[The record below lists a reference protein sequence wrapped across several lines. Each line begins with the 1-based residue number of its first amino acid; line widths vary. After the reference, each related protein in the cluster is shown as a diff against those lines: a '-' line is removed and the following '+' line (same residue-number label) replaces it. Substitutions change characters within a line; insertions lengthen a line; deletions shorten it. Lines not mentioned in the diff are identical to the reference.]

1 MRKML
6 KVVVALVAVYALVC
20 GGLFL
25 AMCRGPETVSAV
37 MARTPNIVFLV
48 FPFKTMWLYAREGAL
63 EVGDEAPD
71 FSLERLD
78 QTATVRLSELRGV
91 RPVVLVFGSYT

>member
-6 KVVVALVAVYALVC
+6 KIALVLVAVYALVC

-25 AMCRGPETVSAV
+25 AMCSGPETVSAV
-37 MARTPNIVFLV
+37 MARAPGVVFLV
-48 FPFKTMWLYAREGAL
+48 FPFKPMWLYARKGAL

-78 QTATVRLSELRGV
+78 QTATVRLSQFRGV